1 VTSRPLTQWL
11 TAPDGTSLGGV
22 FKATIARHGR
32 WAAWLVPAI
41 YVGCVIAFIADLTS
55 SNTLAFG
62 VFYAPLVATAVF
74 HRDKRSVW
82 VLTVIAC
89 AMNLIGAFFPTLDKD
104 LFELA
109 GNRVLS
115 TLALLAIAAFT
126 WHARMIQEKI
136 AQQTE
141 RAEAAER
148 IKTQV
153 LTNLSQEIRGPLHSM
168 IGVLDL
174 VAADS
179 RSEQKTALGMVRGA
193 GRRLAMTIDNLVDLT
208 QIEGKPLPA
217 DLVDLGMLLRQ
228 TAESKQSDATARQIS
243 LAINIGSD
251 GNAMAHAN
259 HWAVRRI
266 LENKIDDAIT
276 YTAPGG
282 HIDVFTETGEHEC
295 CAVISATGNW
305 PPGAFLSSADLPSAL
320 LTPSVMGL
328 ALSHRLARAMNAR
341 LVFSNRPGE
350 GTIVRLRLPILA
362 RPDVQPA

>member
-1 VTSRPLTQWL
+1 M
-11 TAPDGTSLGGV
+11 

-41 YVGCVIAFIADLTS
+41 YLGCIIAFIADLTS

-74 HRDKRSVW
+74 HRDKRAVW
-82 VLTVIAC
+82 VLTALAC
-89 AMNLIGAFFPTLDKD
+89 AMNIIGAFFPTLDRD
-104 LFELA
+104 VPELV

-115 TLALLAIAAFT
+115 TAALLATAAFT
-126 WHARMIQEKI
+126 WHARMIQEQI
-136 AQQTE
+136 ARQTA

-168 IGVLDL
+168 IGVLEL

-179 RSEQKTALGMVRGA
+179 RSEQKAALGMVRGA
-193 GRRLAMTIDNLVDLT
+193 GRRLAVTIDNLVDLT
-208 QIEGKPLPA
+208 QLEGRPMPA
-217 DLVDLGMLLRQ
+217 EPVDLGMLLRQ
-228 TAESKQSDATARQIS
+228 TAEAKRSDAVARQIILS
-243 LAINIGSD
+243 INIVSD
-251 GNAMAHAN
+251 GGTMVHAN
-259 HWAVRRI
+259 QWAARRI

-282 HIDVFTETGEHEC
+282 RIDVSTEIGGHEC

-305 PPGAFLSSADLPSAL
+305 PPGAFLPAGDVTSAL
-320 LTPSVMGL
+320 LTPSEMGL
-328 ALSHRLARAMNAR
+328 ALSHRLARAMNAH

-362 RPDVQPA
+362 RPETEAA